1 MKSDPS
7 ICPLN
12 YEKDP
17 VQQVT
22 IFAVDN
28 GSPSQSYAHQF
39 DIKLRDINDAP
50 YDIKISSTNVNEST
64 PANILVAHV
73 TAKDE
78 DKNQNLSFRIYKNT
92 NDNGNFKITSDGR
105 LFTAKRITYKN
116 NTNHRIEVEVYDD
129 GFPVK
134 KVICIFLRKNFMEIN
149 FY

>member
-1 MKSDPS
+1 MRKSDPS

-17 VQQVT
+17 VHKVT

-64 PANILVAHV
+64 PANILVAYV

-78 DKNQNLSFRIYKNT
+78 DKNQNLSYRIYKNA
-92 NDNGNFKITSDGR
+92 NDNGNFKLTSDGR
-105 LFTAKRITYKN
+105 LFTAKRITYEN
-116 NTNHRIEVEVYDD
+116 NTNHKIEVEVYDN

-134 KVICIFLRKNFMEIN
+134 KVSCNFSVKCLMEIN
-149 FY
+149 Y